1 MAYTANDIISRVQ
14 ARLKDASVSNTVI
27 LQFINDVNREICNRY
42 QLDFMQTSTT
52 FNTSVGDN
60 TYSLTSIAADMQQL
74 WSLKITS
81 PDNAALYLQ
90 PMTAEEFDRIIP
102 DITAETQG
110 APTKYYLWGDVVN
123 LYPIPDGTYTIEVRY
138 IKNPTTLTSGSQP
151 DIPEEFNEI
160 VVLGALYRA
169 MQTNDN
175 YDQSLI
181 IKNQMDTQIVDMI
194 KRLRPFPAGVN
205 KIMPTRLRRINEGI
219 L

>member
-14 ARLKDASVSNTVI
+14 ARLKDASVSNTAI

-52 FNTSVGDN
+52 FNTTAGDN
-60 TYSLTSIAADMQQL
+60 TYALTSIAADIQQL
-74 WSLKITS
+74 YSLKVTT
-81 PDNAALYLQ
+81 PNNAEIYLQ
-90 PMTAEEFDRIIP
+90 PMTADELDRVLP
-102 DITAETQG
+102 DLTSQSQG

-123 LYPIPDGTYTIEVRY
+123 LYPIPDGTYTIEARY
-138 IKNPTTLTSGSQP
+138 IKTPTTLTSGSQP

-175 YDQSLI
+175 FDQALI
-181 IKNQMDTQIVDMI
+181 IKSQMDTQVVDML
-194 KRLRPFPAGVN
+194 KRLRVFPAGVN
-205 KIMPTRLRRINEGI
+205 RVMPTRLRRINEGI